1 MRGGDVLSV
10 PWLRVC
16 VWSAYFVQKREG
28 SPRVSENLNFY
39 LHRLVG
45 GQSGLSASCRVNG
58 GERGFGSAWAAM
70 KMVLRTGFS
79 S

>member
-16 VWSAYFVQKREG
+16 VWSAYFVQKRES
-28 SPRVSENLNFY
+28 SPRVSENLNFS

-45 GQSGLSASCRVNG
+45 GQSASQPLAG
-58 GERGFGSAWAAM
+58 
-70 KMVLRTGFS
+70 
-79 S
+79 